1 MHSVGKP
8 VAAYLGLGLM
18 GGPMARRLL
27 AAGLEVGVWN
37 RSPEKAEALRADGA
51 RVATSPS
58 EAVRGAEI
66 ICLCLFDATAAEAV
80 LQGADG
86 VLDQATPGAV
96 IVDFSSIPVEAT
108 RRFAAAAAKR
118 GIAWVDAP
126 VSGGPLAAQSGRLTV
141 FCGGEADAVARLE
154 PVFAAVAGRVTH
166 MGGIGAGQATK
177 QCNQLIVS
185 ANLLAIAE
193 AITLGERL
201 GVDVARL
208 PEALRGGY
216 ADSIPLQVFGPRM
229 VQPPPECLGAIS
241 TMTKDVA
248 AISAAADK
256 AALFLPLL
264 QAVRAAYARAG
275 AQGLAEADLS
285 GLIRLYQDDHP
296 VVDGAGLGA

>member
-1 MHSVGKP
+1 MQGAHKP
-8 VAAYLGLGLM
+8 RAAYLGLGLM
-18 GGPMARRLL
+18 GAPMVRRLL
-27 AAGLEVGVWN
+27 AAGLDVGVWN

-51 RVATSPS
+51 RVAATPG
-58 EAVRGAEI
+58 EAAQGAEI
-66 ICLCLFDATAAEAV
+66 ICLCLFDAAAVETALE
-80 LQGADG
+80 GEDG
-86 VLDQATPGAV
+86 LLAQAASGAV
-96 IVDFSSIPVEAT
+96 VVDFSSIPVEAT
-108 RRFAAAAAKR
+108 RRFAAAAAQR

-126 VSGGPLAAQSGRLTV
+126 VSGGPLAAASGRLTV
-141 FCGGEADAVARLE
+141 FCGGETDAVARLE
-154 PVFAAVAGRVTH
+154 PVFSVVAGRVTH

-216 ADSIPLQVFGPRM
+216 ADSMPLQVFGPRM
-229 VQPPPECLGAIS
+229 VQPPPDRLGAIS

-256 AALFLPLL
+256 AALSLPLL

-275 AQGLAEADLS
+275 DQGLADEDLS